1 MPNPRSNLNPNA
13 KVFIPRNIV
22 NNNQQQQNNQQNN
35 QQHQNNQQ
43 QNNNTANNVNS
54 NNTNTNANT
63 RTQYRPR
70 VNNTFL
76 RQIVSMFVEPQPDIF
91 DNLLS
96 SIRRSLE
103 TNVDFQNQEQ
113 RLNFTMQARELY
125 STIFYKIQK
134 ETDRYGITNFVMK
147 PTEVCTVENFL
158 DCKAI
163 AYNETEW
170 LITKELRLNYMN
182 QRNHVVSIWCS
193 YNCLNKNWTLKL
205 NWYLLDPRTNLSKWV
220 PGKRISCD
228 TELLLTELN
237 VPYLTRQLRR
247 AIEALN

>member
-1 MPNPRSNLNPNA
+1 MPNPNSSLNPNA
-13 KVFIPRNIV
+13 KVFIPRNPLNTNTQ
-22 NNNQQQQNNQQNN
+22 NNNQQNTSTQTSNTP
-35 QQHQNNQQ
+35 
-43 QNNNTANNVNS
+43 NNTSQHPNTP
-54 NNTNTNANT
+54 NNTPNN
-63 RTQYRPR
+63 RPR
-70 VNNTFL
+70 VNDTIL
-76 RQIVSMFVEPQPDIF
+76 RHIVSMLVEPRPDIF

-113 RLNFTMQARELY
+113 RLNFTMQAREVY
-125 STIFYKIQK
+125 STIFYKLQK
-134 ETDRYGITNFVMK
+134 ETDRYGITNFCIK

-158 DCKAI
+158 DCKAV

-205 NWYLLDPRTNLSKWV
+205 NWYLLDQRTNLSKWV
-220 PGKRISCD
+220 PGKRIACD